1 MEAKIRVCNVVAS
14 VDFGRRLPL
23 GKVGRSLA
31 IPRGKSRFP
40 GLVIRLDHPKTAN
53 LIFSTGKMICTGSS
67 SEKEAREAV
76 KKVMWKLRRRG
87 VKLGGKPEVKIQNI
101 VTLLNFG
108 RSINL
113 EKTAKILVGTIYEP
127 EQFPGLIYQ
136 LDKPRT
142 VALLFS
148 TGKAVLTGARSMK
161 EVRLA
166 VKKLEE
172 KLFEVDRRGVEEEL
186 KPKTS
191 KGGIEEVLRIL
202 ETAYSLCEFCGSDCG
217 SCPYPNLGVYVEDID
232 RENLKMLSSLSIVEN
247 CKHGFY
253 IKPRPEVSKYLKAS
267 KLSLKEAL
275 SSLLEASPPLPA

>member
-23 GKVGRSLA
+23 AKVGKTLA
-31 IPRGKSRFP
+31 ISRGRSRFP
-40 GLVIRLDHPKTAN
+40 GLVIRLNQPKTAN

-67 SEKEAREAV
+67 SEKEAKEAV
-76 KKVMWKLRRRG
+76 QKVMRKLRRNG
-87 VKLGGKPEVKIQNI
+87 VKLSKKPEVKIQNI

-136 LDKPRT
+136 IDKPRT

-148 TGKAVLTGARSMK
+148 TGKAVLTGARSMR
-161 EVRLA
+161 EVKMA

-172 KLFEVDRRGVEEEL
+172 KLFEAEKTESRQKSKPETSAGRIGDLL
-186 KPKTS
+186 K
-191 KGGIEEVLRIL
+191 IL
-202 ETAYSLCEFCGSDCG
+202 EAAYSLCEFCNYDCEK
-217 SCPYPNLGVYVEDID
+217 CPYPNLGVYVEDVEGELLD
-232 RENLKMLSSLSIVEN
+232 KLSSLSLIEN
-247 CKHGFY
+247 CKYGFY
-253 IKPRPEVSKYLKAS
+253 VKPKPEVSKYLKFS
-267 KLSLKEAL
+267 KLNLREAL
-275 SSLLEASPPLPA
+275 NKLFQAPQLQAV